1 MNPKQW
7 YTPGGMYYNHIHD
20 MLNKPHL
27 LIAGSTGSGK
37 SVLLNTIIYTALL
50 KSPARIEFILI
61 DPKRV
66 ELIDYKPLPHT
77 KIYASE
83 PPQIIDALNYAV
95 GLMETRYK
103 AMQQHREKKST
114 ESHVY
119 VIVDEF
125 ADLMTT
131 QKKETLPLLVR
142 LAQLGRA
149 ANIHLILATQRP
161 TADII
166 NGQIKVNIDSR
177 VALRCPTARDS
188 QNIINTK
195 GAESLPLYGYGY
207 YLTSTGLQL
216 IEIPLTQQADIY
228 RRIEHWTNQ
237 TKPKTLLDK
246 ILDHIENKQKA
257 TR

>member
-1 MNPKQW
+1 MKPKQW
-7 YTPGGMYYNHIHD
+7 YTPGGMYYNHIQH
-20 MLNKPHL
+20 MLNQPHL

-37 SVLLNTIIYTALL
+37 SVLLNTLIYTALL
-50 KSPARIEFILI
+50 KSPARVGFVLI

-77 KIYASE
+77 LLYASE
-83 PPQIIDALNYAV
+83 PPEIVNALNYAV
-95 GLMETRYK
+95 DLMETRYK
-103 AMQQHREKKST
+103 AMQLHREKKSN
-114 ESHVY
+114 ESDIY

-131 QKKETLPLLVR
+131 QKKETFPLLVR
-142 LAQLGRA
+142 IAQLGRA
-149 ANIHLILATQRP
+149 ANMHLILATQRP

-166 NGQIKVNIDSR
+166 NGQIKVNIDAR

-216 IEIPLTQQADIY
+216 IEIPLTKPAEIHQ
-228 RRIEHWTNQ
+228 RIEHWTNQ
-237 TKPKTLLDK
+237 TKPKTILDRV
-246 ILDHIENKQKA
+246 LDHIENKHKT

>member
-7 YTPGGMYYNHIHD
+7 YTPGGYYYNHIHD

-37 SVLLNTIIYTALL
+37 SVLLNTLIYTSLL
-50 KSPARIEFILI
+50 KSPSKVELILI

-77 KIYASE
+77 LLYASE
-83 PPQIIDALNYAV
+83 PLEIVYALKYAV
-95 GLMETRYK
+95 DLMETRYK
-103 AMQQHREKKST
+103 AMQLHREKKSN
-114 ESHVY
+114 ESDIY

-131 QKKETLPLLVR
+131 QKKETFPLLVR
-142 LAQLGRA
+142 IAQLGRA

-161 TADII
+161 TSDII
-166 NGQIKVNIDSR
+166 NGQIKVNIDNR
-177 VALRCPTARDS
+177 VALRCPTSRDS
-188 QNIINTK
+188 QNIINTR
-195 GAESLPLYGYGY
+195 GAETLPKYGFGY
-207 YLTSTGLQL
+207 YLTSDGLQL
-216 IEIPLTQQADIY
+216 IEIPFTKTDEIQQ
-228 RRIEHWTNQ
+228 RIEHWTNQ

-246 ILDHIENKQKA
+246 VLDRIENKHKT